1 VEECVKWE
9 LEAAKDR
16 VRSCGH
22 GGDVALKEG
31 EVILDGRYR
40 IERLLYQ
47 RPRVNLYLGRRI
59 TQARARADIVGLAE
73 ESEPLVAIRELLL
86 ADLGLQVRAQIEA
99 AVLEEFTSPV
109 VLGSSQLP
117 ELGDRIMTGG
127 ERSYLIM
134 QLDSVRNEWRAT
146 AQPLSELLIQQR
158 WPMWLNRKRAYTWGA
173 QLCRIVARLHR
184 LGVVLGDLDPAI
196 VLVDG
201 EGRASWA
208 PVLLNAWPP
217 APQFWTGPSLG
228 LTAGEIYAH
237 IFPVQ
242 SASAYNAF
250 VAPEMLQGKCDQR
263 SDVYSLGAVLYL
275 LFAHYAP
282 VCAAHRLRARAQQ
295 GCARASS
302 VEYVDTSESI
312 ALVAPMV
319 LCNTIAPATEQVIMK
334 ALELEP
340 EQRYATAFDLVEALE
355 EAEQREAMIV
365 KRGPAL
371 YLAEMWEKIGVLLLR

>member
-1 VEECVKWE
+1 MEWE
-9 LEAAKDR
+9 LATAREIVK
-16 VRSCGH
+16 SSGH
-22 GGDVALKEG
+22 TSNTALKEG

-59 TQARARADIVGLAE
+59 TQARAQADIVALTE
-73 ESEPLVAIRELLL
+73 EKEPLVAIRELLL

-99 AVLEEFTSPV
+99 AVMEEFTSPV

-117 ELGDRIMTGG
+117 ELGDRIMTAG
-127 ERSYLIM
+127 ERSYLVM
-134 QLDSVRNEWRAT
+134 QLHSARNEWQAT
-146 AQPLSELLIQQR
+146 AQPLSALLIQQR
-158 WPMWLNRKRAYTWGA
+158 WPVWLNRQLAYAWGA

-217 APQFWTGPSLG
+217 APQFWTKPSLG
-228 LTAGEIYAH
+228 LTVREIYAH
-237 IFPVQ
+237 VFPIQ
-242 SASAYNAF
+242 PASVYNAF
-250 VAPEMLQGKCDQR
+250 VAPEMLQGKCDER
-263 SDVYSLGAVLYL
+263 SDVYSLGAMLYL
-275 LFAHYAP
+275 LFTRYAP
-282 VCAAHRLRARAQQ
+282 VCAARRLRARAQQ
-295 GCARASS
+295 GCERALIAA
-302 VEYVDTSESI
+302 YVDTSESI
-312 ALVAPMV
+312 ALVVPGV
-319 LCNTIAPATEQVIMK
+319 LCDTIAPATEQVIMK

-355 EAEQREAMIV
+355 EAERREAIVV
-365 KRGPAL
+365 KRRPGL
-371 YLAEMWEKIGVLLLR
+371 YLAEVWGKIGVILQR